1 MIRLL
6 DLFSGI
12 GGFSLAARWTGVV
25 ETVGFC
31 ELDPWCQRVLAK
43 NFPGVPIH
51 DDITT
56 LTGDALA
63 RFGRIDFVT
72 GGFPCQPYSVA
83 GKRGGAADDRALWPA
98 MAAVIAESRP
108 TYVLAENVPGIVSM
122 ELDVCLADLEALGY
136 ACRAVVVPA
145 IGVDAPHRR
154 ERVWILAHDDR
165 GAAGQPERIRG
176 GAGAAIARNG
186 GAAAANPESVTEREP
201 ADETN
206 AVTVG
211 GPARDESCDRSA
223 SAIYPQSRTRRRGA
237 SGQSGLAARCGQV
250 APDADGTGCEEQ
262 RGAVADGAEH
272 AAAECGCRW
281 SAESR
286 VGRVGHG
293 IPNRVDRLRGLGNAI
308 VPQVAYELMRVMFA
322 DEMQEIAA

>member
-1 MIRLL
+1 MIRML
-6 DLFSGI
+6 DVFAGI
-12 GGFSLAARWTGVV
+12 GGFSLAARWTGCV

-51 DDITT
+51 DDIKT

-63 RFGRIDFVT
+63 RFGRIDVIT

-98 MAAVIAESRP
+98 MAAVITESRP

-154 ERVWILAHDDR
+154 ERVWILAHAGGGGR
-165 GAAGQPERIRG
+165 GEPLRVDAASGALPATVWQEGASGAGSGGANVSHAAGQRCTRPWKYEQSIDPAKGRSSQATKPVDG
-176 GAGAAIARNG
+176 DKGSAW
-186 GAAAANPESVTEREP
+186 PDEP
-201 ADETN
+201 
-206 AVTVG
+206 
-211 GPARDESCDRSA
+211 
-223 SAIYPQSRTRRRGA
+223 
-237 SGQSGLAARCGQV
+237 
-250 APDADGTGCEEQ
+250 
-262 RGAVADGAEH
+262 
-272 AAAECGCRW
+272 
-281 SAESR
+281 R
-286 VGRVGHG
+286 VGRV
-293 IPNRVDRLRGLGNAI
+293 VDGLPSELDKHRLRGLGNAI

-322 DEMQEIAA
+322 DEMEQAA

>member
-1 MIRLL
+1 MIRHL

-12 GGFSLAARWTGVV
+12 GGFALAARWTGVV
-25 ETVGFC
+25 RTVGFV
-31 ELDPWCQRVLAK
+31 ERDPWCQRVIAK
-43 NFPGVPIH
+43 HWPEVPIH

-63 RFGRIDFVT
+63 RFGRIDFIT

-108 TYVLAENVPGIVSM
+108 AYVLAENVPGIVSM

-145 IGVDAPHRR
+145 LGVDAPHRR

-165 GAAGQPERIRG
+165 GAARQPERVRGSAGQTVVGIG
-176 GAGAAIARNG
+176 GADMANANGRGRWEPVRVDAVQGAFPAAERQESASRIGPSGANVPDTPGITKRKQANQADAIAVGRDARQVAG
-186 GAAAANPESVTEREP
+186 GGSRWQPEP
-201 ADETN
+201 AL
-206 AVTVG
+206 
-211 GPARDESCDRSA
+211 
-223 SAIYPQSRTRRRGA
+223 RRVVD
-237 SGQSGLAARCGQV
+237 GL
-250 APDADGTGCEEQ
+250 PSELDK
-262 RGAVADGAEH
+262 H
-272 AAAECGCRW
+272 
-281 SAESR
+281 
-286 VGRVGHG
+286 
-293 IPNRVDRLRGLGNAI
+293 RLRGLGNAI

-322 DEMQEIAA
+322 DSTEIAA